1 VAAAF
6 VSTLAGAYSWKT
18 IRNYLFGVW
27 AWHIFHG
34 VKWEMNEPEMEAL
47 LKAAEKATPESSK
60 RKKRAPYTPPFV
72 SAI

>member
-1 VAAAF
+1 
-6 VSTLAGAYSWKT
+6 
-18 IRNYLFGVW
+18 
-27 AWHIFHG
+27 
-34 VKWEMNEPEMEAL
+34 MNEPEMEAL